1 MRRLAFA
8 LASTALVVACVDL
21 FHDTDFTTL
30 CTGNPDACAS
40 GVDATSDAPELDV
53 PLLDFCAWSSAEARA
68 KAEHTCAWLG
78 ACEGAS
84 AGSTYGLCM
93 TRALEA
99 YDCRFNPGLRPAGA
113 TYALWSCLGALPTT
127 TTCAEVSRCLH
138 GPTPPTCASV
148 QDGGGTFTACAPRG
162 ETVLSCA
169 LPQEG
174 SPPVASESCTLE
186 ARRCGDTG
194 AATCVGA
201 KGTRCAND
209 NTCDGTN
216 AVRCRTQNDSVD
228 VGLDCALR
236 GGGACVVTDAGVAC
250 APIADAGAC
259 DGGAAVRC
267 DDAGVAHSCV
277 GGRDVVLDC
286 AAVGRACTASNE
298 PLDPAASCVR
308 ADAGG
313 CSDDPARPVET
324 CESGVIT
331 SCARGELYTLD
342 CARAGLTNGCEVP
355 RPPYIGRARC
365 VKP

>member
-1 MRRLAFA
+1 MRRLALA
-8 LASTALVVACVDL
+8 LASAAFVAACVDL

-30 CTGNPDACAS
+30 CSDNPDACAS
-40 GVDATSDAPELDV
+40 TADATTDAPVVTDI
-53 PLLDFCAWSSAEARA
+53 PLLDFCVWSSAEARA

-113 TYALWSCLGALPTT
+113 THVLWSCLGALPTA
-127 TTCAEVSRCLH
+127 TTCADVSRCLH
-138 GPTPPTCASV
+138 GPTPPTCSGV
-148 QDGGGTFTACAPRG
+148 SNGGGTFTACAPTG

-169 LPQEG
+169 LPQSG

-186 ARRCGDTG
+186 GRRCGDAG
-194 AATCVGA
+194 ACVGV
-201 KGTRCAND
+201 KGTRCANND
-209 NTCDGTN
+209 TCDGTN
-216 AVRCRTQNDSVD
+216 AVRCRTQNDSND

-259 DGGAAVRC
+259 DAGATVRC
-267 DDAGVAHSCV
+267 EDGGVAHSCV

-286 AAVGRACTASNE
+286 AAVNRTCAATSD
-298 PLDPAASCVR
+298 PLDPAASCIR
-308 ADAGG
+308 PDAGG
-313 CSDDPARPVET
+313 CSDDPAAPTET
-324 CESGVIT
+324 CEEGVIG

-342 CARAGLTNGCEVP
+342 CARAGLKNGCEVP
-355 RPPYIGRARC
+355 VPPYIRRARC